1 MYLRRLDLH
10 GFKSFAQKTSLSF
23 DAGVTCI
30 VGPNGSGKSNLVDAV
45 RWVVGEQRA
54 RALRSEKME
63 HVLFNG
69 TSTRKP
75 LGLAEVSL
83 TLENTRGVLPTE
95 YTEVTLGRRLYRSG
109 ESEYLLNGTSCRLRD
124 IQDLFLD
131 TGMGSGAYSVIELS
145 MVEEILSESDDDR
158 RRLFEE
164 AAGVTRYKLR
174 RKQALARLDGM
185 QGDLA
190 RLRDLTA
197 ELADRVGKLKRQA
210 ERAERWKALDDERVR
225 LDQTIAHAEHR
236 RLSDDHDRVAQ
247 ALADLD
253 RALQADG
260 VALARLDADAERLA
274 LARTQAETA
283 RNAAH
288 AARQQHLDALTRADA
303 DARLAAERRDAMER
317 EEARLVE
324 DVRELVARRA
334 AVERAHERIA
344 EDAAAAA
351 PVVAA
356 LRERLAVAT
365 SARDSAQQRL
375 AGARAAL
382 DARRRDEASAQTALA
397 DARRAADRLAARLD
411 LMEAERRRLEMPED
425 VPTAVPPTPTEPSAE
440 SARAALDAATDA
452 LARAEA
458 DRERLAESVRAADA
472 ERREAD
478 AARRAAEA
486 EATVLDRLV
495 RSYEGADA
503 STRTLAEAGLLG
515 DFVTVIDALVAR
527 DPADAA
533 ALVAALGAARSWPVV
548 ATAAD
553 ARRAFDRLAETES
566 GRAALVVLDAL
577 PEAEAVTTPDGSA
590 SLADRVEVASPRYT
604 ALRTALLGRSFV
616 APDLAAAQG
625 LAVRFPGQRFVTRR
639 GEWAEGATVFGGATD
654 DAPPPPSR
662 LVQHERLAEL
672 RAAAEALA
680 ADVQAAAAREAESRR
695 ALAALDLAPFRA
707 DRVVAEAALRRAEAA
722 AARAA
727 AEAESAAR
735 AAEARQARRAALEAD
750 LAALRADVPE
760 AAAAVQAAD
769 SRRVD
774 AAAAVEQA
782 AAAVRVAESDG
793 EGAFA
798 VFNDL
803 RVDET
808 AAALRLAQH
817 EAERDRTARTLA
829 DLDRQADERRARR
842 ARLAADAEAA
852 DAAHAEA
859 ASSRDA
865 LLAGRVRHDR
875 AADDADTALNEAA
888 SAVSAHDLALRETRR
903 VRDARAD
910 SRTDAARREA
920 DLAARLDG
928 LRSAYA
934 EAHHLPLE
942 PGAVAVPEGFDPA
955 DARTM
960 LDEVRRKIA
969 SLGAVNALAL
979 DEYASE
985 RARLDVLEEQQADLE
1000 TAEATLLAT
1009 IREINQTAA
1018 ARFAET
1024 FDEIRAS
1031 FQTLFVELFGE
1042 GAAADVALV
1051 RPNEPLE
1058 SPIAITARPS
1068 GKRPSVLTQLSGGEK
1083 TLTAIAL
1090 LFAIYLVKP
1099 SPFCILDEVDAPLDE
1114 ANVDR
1119 YMRLIRRFSE
1129 RTQFLLVTHNKRT
1142 MELADR
1148 LYGVTMQEPGVTTL
1162 VSVTFQDAAD
1172 LVD

>member
-225 LDQTIAHAEHR
+225 LDQTLAHAEHR

-356 LRERLAVAT
+356 LRERLVVAT

-411 LMEAERRRLEMPED
+411 LMEAERRRLDEPE
-425 VPTAVPPTPTEPSAE
+425 AVVAPLPAHSDISVDE
-440 SARAALDAATDA
+440 ARAALDVATDA

-503 STRTLAEAGLLG
+503 STLTLAEAGLLG

-604 ALRTALLGRSFV
+604 ALRTALLGRTFV

-782 AAAVRVAESDG
+782 AAAVRAAESDG

-910 SRTDAARREA
+910 ARTDAARREA

-955 DARTM
+955 EARTM

>member
-1 MYLRRLDLH
+1 VYLRRLDLH

-225 LDQTIAHAEHR
+225 LDQTLAHAEHR

-356 LRERLAVAT
+356 LRERLVVAT

-411 LMEAERRRLEMPED
+411 LMEAERRRLDEPE
-425 VPTAVPPTPTEPSAE
+425 AVVAPLPAHSDISVDE
-440 SARAALDAATDA
+440 ARAALDVATDA

-503 STRTLAEAGLLG
+503 STLTLAEAGLLG

-604 ALRTALLGRSFV
+604 ALRTALLGRTFV

-782 AAAVRVAESDG
+782 AAAVRAAESDG

-910 SRTDAARREA
+910 ARTDAARREA

-955 DARTM
+955 EARTM

>member
-225 LDQTIAHAEHR
+225 LDQTLAHAEHR

-411 LMEAERRRLEMPED
+411 LMEAERRRLDEPE
-425 VPTAVPPTPTEPSAE
+425 AVVAPLPAHSDLSVDE
-440 SARAALDAATDA
+440 ARAALDVATDA

-527 DPADAA
+527 DPADTA

-604 ALRTALLGRSFV
+604 ALRTALLGRTFV

-782 AAAVRVAESDG
+782 AAAVRAAESDG

-910 SRTDAARREA
+910 ARTDAARREA

-942 PGAVAVPEGFDPA
+942 PGAVAVPEDFDPA
-955 DARTM
+955 EARTM

>member
-225 LDQTIAHAEHR
+225 LDQTLAHAEHR

-356 LRERLAVAT
+356 LRERLVVAT

-411 LMEAERRRLEMPED
+411 LMEAERRRLDEPE
-425 VPTAVPPTPTEPSAE
+425 AVVAPLPAHSDISVDE
-440 SARAALDAATDA
+440 ARAALDVATDA

-503 STRTLAEAGLLG
+503 STLTLAEAGLLG

-604 ALRTALLGRSFV
+604 ALRTALLGRTFV

-955 DARTM
+955 EARTM